1 MKLTTITLLAL
12 SALAGCSGPQ
22 VPQTAHFWPPPVV
35 PDVCAGYPMWTQ
47 AERLGHPECHG

>member
-1 MKLTTITLLAL
+1 MKLTTITLIAL